1 MIVPSIDLSG
11 GEAVQ
16 WIGGVTEAMRCGPPA
31 PIAER
36 FGRVGELAV
45 IDLDAALGRDTNARL
60 VRELCSRH
68 RCRVG
73 GGIRDAA
80 TAIAWLEAGARRV
93 ILGTAATPEILR
105 ELPRDRVQV
114 ALDSIEGEVVVKGWR
129 ERTGRRLEEDL
140 ERLLPFAKSF
150 LLTFVER
157 EGRMAGTDLERVEG
171 LRARFPD
178 AELTI
183 AGGITTADEVARLD
197 ALGCDAQV
205 GMALYRGDLP
215 LAEAFAA
222 PLRTDRSDGLWPT
235 VVCDESGVAL
245 GLVYS
250 SAESLAAALDEG
262 RGIYQSRKRGLWRK
276 GESSGATQELV
287 AVDLD
292 CDRDCLRFTVR
303 PLEPGHCHRGRWTCF
318 GNGSGSAIGDLERS
332 LRTLAQEPTA
342 NSGSARLLSRPERI
356 GAKLREEAD
365 ELARAE
371 TAEENAWEAADLF
384 YFAALQLAARNIP
397 LERAFDELRRRAQR
411 PKPSPTP
418 RPVTST
424 EVLP

>member
-16 WIGGVTEAMRCGPPA
+16 WIGGVDEALRCGPPA
-31 PIAER
+31 PLAER

-45 IDLDAALGRDTNARL
+45 IDLDAALGRGSNARL
-60 VRELCSRH
+60 VRDLCARH

-80 TAIAWLEAGARRV
+80 TAIAWLEAGAQRV
-93 ILGTAATPEILR
+93 ILGTAATPEVLR

-114 ALDSIEGEVVVKGWR
+114 ALDSIDGEVVVKGWR

-140 ERLLPFAKSF
+140 ERLLPYAGSF

-171 LRARFPD
+171 LRERYPE
-178 AELTI
+178 AEFTI
-183 AGGITTADEVARLD
+183 AGGVTTAAEIAHLD
-197 ALGCDAQV
+197 QLDCDAQV

-222 PLRTDRSDGLWPT
+222 PLRSERPDGLWPT
-235 VVCDESGVAL
+235 VVCDEAGVAL
-245 GLVYS
+245 GLVWS
-250 SAESLAAALDEG
+250 SLESLTAALDEG
-262 RGIYQSRKRGLWRK
+262 RGVYQSRKRGLWRK
-276 GESSGATQELV
+276 GESSGATQELIS
-287 AVDLD
+287 VDVD
-292 CDRDCLRFTVR
+292 CDRDALRFTVR
-303 PLEPGHCHRGRWTCF
+303 PTAPGHCHLDRWTCF
-318 GNGSGSAIGDLERS
+318 GKGDGGALGELERTLDS
-332 LRTLAQEPTA
+332 LAHGDA
-342 NSGSARLLSRPERI
+342 VNSGSARLLRKPDRI

-371 TAEENAWEAADLF
+371 TPEENAWEAADLL
-384 YFAALQLAARNIP
+384 YFTTLQLAARGVP
-397 LERAFDELRRRAQR
+397 LSRVFGELRRRAQR
-411 PKPSPTP
+411 PKPDPTP
-418 RPVTST
+418 PRATRMAESR
-424 EVLP
+424 